1 MGFRQSMGNTRQIGV
16 NVLWM
21 ILKEDLMK
29 NNQLE
34 LTLDRSLEVISR
46 NIARAQPRSPGQ
58 EET

>member
-1 MGFRQSMGNTRQIGV
+1 MGNTRQIGV